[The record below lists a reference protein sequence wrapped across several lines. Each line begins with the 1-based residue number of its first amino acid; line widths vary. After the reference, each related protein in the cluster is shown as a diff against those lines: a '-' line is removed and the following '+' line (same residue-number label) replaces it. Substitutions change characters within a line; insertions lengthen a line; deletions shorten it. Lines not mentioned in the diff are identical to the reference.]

1 MLDRAEAA
9 PDTADILDL
18 ADEFDRLK
26 ARIRFFIAGAQSLG
40 ADRDPC
46 DPLSQAAS
54 DLTDHVSAFDGLIAS
69 MRQACR
75 SSAEVPGSTGTTET
89 EEAANV

>member
-9 PDTADILDL
+9 LDAADILDL

-40 ADRDPC
+40 AGRDPC

-54 DLTDHVSAFDGLIAS
+54 DLTDHVSAFDGLIAELQ
-69 MRQACR
+69 QACR
-75 SSAEVPGSTGTTET
+75 SSAEVPDSIDATET
-89 EEAANV
+89 EEDSNV